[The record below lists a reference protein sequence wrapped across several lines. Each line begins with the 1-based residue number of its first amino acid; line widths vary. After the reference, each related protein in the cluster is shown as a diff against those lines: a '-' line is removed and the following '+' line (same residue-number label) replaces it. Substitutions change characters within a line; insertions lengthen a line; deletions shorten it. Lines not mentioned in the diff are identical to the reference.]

1 MFFPSAC
8 GPEGREGNM
17 DQWTTADPIVGA
29 GIPAAPPGLAG
40 GVMINVSGEPEDGRA
55 FFGTGAVR
63 VFHAP

>member
-1 MFFPSAC
+1 
-8 GPEGREGNM
+8 M

-29 GIPAAPPGLAG
+29 GIPAAPPGLAD